1 MAGDIS
7 GSAAGLAAEFFAR
20 RERLVRFFT
29 SRTRDPHEAEDI
41 VQEIYLKLAG
51 AEAGP
56 IADPLSYMHRIGLNI
71 VIDRARERE
80 RRARREQDWS
90 EVTTT
95 RLGEELVDESPSQ
108 IAQLLSRERH
118 QRFASALASMPPGAA
133 RVFRMHRIEGLS
145 HKDVAERLGIS
156 RKGVEKN
163 MTTALRHLAKELS
176 E

>member
-1 MAGDIS
+1 MTGDIS
-7 GSAAGLAAEFFAR
+7 TPPAGLAAAFLAN

-29 SRTRDPHEAEDI
+29 GRTRDPHEAEDI
-41 VQEIYLKLAG
+41 VQEIYLRLGNAH
-51 AEAGP
+51 AGP
-56 IADPLSYMHRIGLNI
+56 IADPVGYMHRIGLNI
-71 VIDRARERE
+71 VIDRVRERD
-80 RRARREQDWS
+80 RRVRREQDWG
-90 EVTTT
+90 EATTT
-95 RLGEELVDESPSQ
+95 RLGDELVDEGPSQ

-118 QRFASALASMPPGAA
+118 QRFARALASMPPGAA

-163 MTTALRHLAKELS
+163 MRTALRHLARELP